1 MGQGD
6 TYRLLL
12 GSHGVPLPPRRRTA
26 LQRWEA
32 DVAALAGTVPP
43 NASLAEVMALPQLA
57 ARTGSGGLTLLQA
70 ALEARLGAQHGG
82 GLAQLSAHYH
92 DNHTAPAGVDNQV
105 LGGFARV
112 PDWLAGRLAS
122 ARLRLS
128 TPVAAVRHGDTNAT
142 VLLASGQALTAQYVI
157 STVPVGVLQAGGL
170 ALEPGLPP
178 QAAEALAR
186 TGAGQL
192 EKLWLQFDEVGAEGG
207 TVGGCLQGGRLSTS
221 TGGDRQEIAVT
232 LVCSPA
238 RHAPTQPDFLGGRR
252 PVRLR
257 SHGGRL

>member
-1 MGQGD
+1 MAWGEGD

-12 GSHGVPLPPRRRTA
+12 GSDGVPLRPRRRTD

-43 NASLAEVMALPQLA
+43 NASLADVAALPQLA
-57 ARTGSGGLTLLQA
+57 SRTGSEGLPLLQA
-70 ALEARLGAQHGG
+70 ALEARLGAEHGG

-92 DNHTAPAGVDNQV
+92 DNHTAPAGVDNHV
-105 LGGFARV
+105 VGGYSRV
-112 PDWLAGRLAS
+112 PAWLAGRLAS

-128 TPVAAVRHGDTNAT
+128 TPVAAVRHGDTHAT

-170 ALEPGLPP
+170 ELEPGLPP
-178 QAAEALAR
+178 QAAAALAG

-192 EKLWLQFDEVGAEGG
+192 EKLWLQFDEVGGG
-207 TVGGCLQGGRLSTS
+207 G
-221 TGGDRQEIAVT
+221 
-232 LVCSPA
+232 
-238 RHAPTQPDFLGGRR
+238 
-252 PVRLR
+252 
-257 SHGGRL
+257 